1 MSKIESSKFIIP
13 YCSIYGVIYYYAI
26 YYQFI
31 IPFGS
36 PNLHC
41 QLCGMFCK
49 FLRKYVWRDALFKK
63 LATLHAANY
72 LTVNSVMDMFLQIL
86 QDFENITVFKT
97 IFKNIFC

>member
-31 IPFGS
+31 IIPFGS

-41 QLCGMFCK
+41 
-49 FLRKYVWRDALFKK
+49 
-63 LATLHAANY
+63 
-72 LTVNSVMDMFLQIL
+72 
-86 QDFENITVFKT
+86 
-97 IFKNIFC
+97 